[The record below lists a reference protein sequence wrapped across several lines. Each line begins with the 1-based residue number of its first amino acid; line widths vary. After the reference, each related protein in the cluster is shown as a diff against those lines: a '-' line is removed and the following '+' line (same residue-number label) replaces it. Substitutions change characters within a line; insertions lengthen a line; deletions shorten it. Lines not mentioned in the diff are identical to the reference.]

1 MRKGAFLNL
10 YDEDKLYDIIYY
22 HNPSH
27 WIDNKIDDLNP
38 ISDEAKWS
46 EEIKYY
52 EGGVISESIKNLPTN
67 TVVYICFILKGSIFH
82 LLKNMLFTS
91 VGVIIQEED
100 NIFVNGQKNMILMNQ
115 GQILSE

>member
-22 HNPSH
+22 
-27 WIDNKIDDLNP
+27 
-38 ISDEAKWS
+38 
-46 EEIKYY
+46 
-52 EGGVISESIKNLPTN
+52 
-67 TVVYICFILKGSIFH
+67 

-91 VGVIIQEED
+91 VGVIIQKED